1 MSGDGLPV
9 PGYSVPGYAVPGYTV
24 PAQAGRAP
32 AGLPTSDIWLF
43 LYAGE
48 AGRASS

>member
-9 PGYSVPGYAVPGYTV
+9 PGYRVRGYTV

-32 AGLPTSDIWLF
+32 AGLPTGDIW

-48 AGRASS
+48 AGRASW

>member
-9 PGYSVPGYAVPGYTV
+9 PGYSVPGDSVPGYTV

>member
-9 PGYSVPGYAVPGYTV
+9 PGYSVPGYSL

-32 AGLPTSDIWLF
+32 AGLLTSDIWLF

-48 AGRASS
+48 AGRAPS